1 MLLILTPGQDQAAL
15 LSYAAT
21 LAADNRSSLTVA
33 EILTENLAGVE
44 EGVSSPDELE
54 EHMVES
60 RRRRLEVTV
69 SQLTLEI
76 HVQTKVLVGKP
87 HEAITQ
93 EVVSNG
99 RDLVLKA
106 AEDGRGLKERLFG
119 NIDSRLWK
127 ACPCPVLLIRSIPPK
142 PYRYRR
148 ICAGVYQDEHPGGHR
163 DDRHK
168 MNHSILEKA
177 AWLAAAQ
184 FAELHIVHIWEA
196 YGEQHLRSARSPLHF
211 EAENYV
217 AREQQRNRDALD
229 TYLSELRESMNNKA
243 LPAFKPVCH
252 LVKGSHRD
260 DDYPNGKRYE
270 CRLGRSRRDHSY
282 RHQRIDYRQHGRG
295 CRKESRLLR
304 AHYQAVCI
312 CHIGS
317 GGGPLSCRLADATLS
332 TPREVSPRFY

>member
-60 RRRRLEVTV
+60 RRRRLEVAV

-76 HVQTKVLVGKP
+76 NVQTKVLVGKP

-106 AEDGRGLKERLFG
+106 VEDGRGLKERLFG

-148 ICAGVYQDEHPGGHR
+148 ICADTGE
-163 DDRHK
+163 
-168 MNHSILEKA
+168 SS
-177 AWLAAAQ
+177 LA
-184 FAELHIVHIWEA
+184 
-196 YGEQHLRSARSPLHF
+196 GSR
-211 EAENYV
+211 
-217 AREQQRNRDALD
+217 
-229 TYLSELRESMNNKA
+229 
-243 LPAFKPVCH
+243 PVCRAAH
-252 LVKGSHRD
+252 SPYLGGLRRATSK
-260 DDYPNGKRYE
+260 KRAFSIA
-270 CRLGRSRRDHSY
+270 L
-282 RHQRIDYRQHGRG
+282 
-295 CRKESRLLR
+295 
-304 AHYQAVCI
+304 
-312 CHIGS
+312 
-317 GGGPLSCRLADATLS
+317 
-332 TPREVSPRFY
+332 